1 MSNRILRFGRVAVAA
16 VTLLASAGVA
26 LAHEYTLG
34 ALEIEHPW
42 SRATP
47 GGAKVG
53 GGYLVI
59 ENDAD
64 APDRLLSIES
74 DIATTVQIHEMKMSA
89 DGMASMTE
97 VEGGL
102 EIPAKGRVELAP
114 GGYHVMFM
122 GLKHPLTEGE
132 SFDATLTFEKAGS
145 IDVKFKIE
153 AMGYKGE
160 HAH

>member
-1 MSNRILRFGRVAVAA
+1 MNRFFRSTRATLVAA
-16 VTLLASAGVA
+16 ALLLSAGAA

-53 GGYLVI
+53 GGYMVI

-64 APDRLLSIES
+64 APDRLLSIQS
-74 DIATTVQIHEMKMSA
+74 DVAETVQIHEMKMSA
-89 DGMASMTE
+89 DGMMSMTE

-102 EIPAKGRVELAP
+102 EIPAKGKVELAP

-122 GLKHPLTEGE
+122 GLKQPLKEGE
-132 SFDATLTFEKAGS
+132 SFDASLTFEKAGS
-145 IDVKFKIE
+145 IAVKFKVE